1 MEEEFRNRRQPFFV
15 SEGKEKGKPSH
26 ISVNAAKEQSKRKRK
41 KKRFKH
47 QRAPLS
53 SLRMLFILLTGLL
66 TSLSSFSRV
75 SVGAH
80 FGFARGAIIEPV
92 SSQVAALF
100 MSVVAVL

>member
-1 MEEEFRNRRQPFFV
+1 MEEEFRNRRQLFFV
-15 SEGKEKGKPSH
+15 SEGKEKGKPPH
-26 ISVNAAKEQSKRKRK
+26 ISVNAAKEQSKRK